1 MKGKR
6 VRPTPAEEIRK
17 SFVNCS
23 KGEAKKLTLPA
34 DLDSRNWAETD
45 FLGWID
51 PRAVNNAYLVLPRD
65 EGVVGVV
72 LRANTP
78 PKSAL
83 RSSSCAFCLTNH
95 VLSDVGMFV
104 APKAGAAG
112 RRGNTVGTY
121 VCADLAC
128 SAYVR
133 RKRRPSAPQPA
144 ETLDDDER
152 IARMLTNINHFVEK
166 VLA

>member
-1 MKGKR
+1 M
-6 VRPTPAEEIRK
+6 RPTQAEEIRK

-34 DLDSRNWAETD
+34 DLDSRDWTETD
-45 FLGWID
+45 FLGWVD
-51 PRAVNNAYLVLPRD
+51 PRAVNNAYVVLPRED
-65 EGVVGVV
+65 GVVGVV

-78 PKSAL
+78 PKGAL
-83 RSSSCAFCLTNH
+83 RSSSCAFCLTTH
-95 VLSDVGMFV
+95 LRSDVALFA

-144 ETLDDDER
+144 ETIGDDER
-152 IARMLTNINHFVEK
+152 IARMLANINHFVEK
-166 VLA
+166 VLS

>member
-1 MKGKR
+1 MKGNR

-34 DLDSRNWAETD
+34 DLDSKDWSETD
-45 FLGWID
+45 FLGWVD
-51 PRAVNNAYLVLPRD
+51 PRAVNNAYLVLPWD

-72 LRANTP
+72 LRANNP

-83 RSSSCAFCLTNH
+83 RSSTCAFCLTTH
-95 VLSDVGMFV
+95 VLSDVGLFA

-144 ETLDDDER
+144 ETIGDDER
-152 IARMLTNINHFVEK
+152 IARMLGNINQFVAK
-166 VLA
+166 VLV

>member
-1 MKGKR
+1 MKGNR

-34 DLDSRNWAETD
+34 DLDSRDWSETD
-45 FLGWID
+45 FLGWVD
-51 PRAVNNAYLVLPRD
+51 PRAVNNAYLVVPRD
-65 EGVVGVV
+65 DGVVGVV

-78 PKSAL
+78 AKSAL
-83 RSSSCAFCLTNH
+83 RSSQCAFCLTTH
-95 VLSDVGMFV
+95 VLSDVGLFA

-112 RRGNTVGTY
+112 RKGNTVGTY

-144 ETLDDDER
+144 ETLDDDGR
-152 IARMLTNINHFVEK
+152 IARMLANINHFVGK
-166 VLA
+166 VLD

>member
-1 MKGKR
+1 M
-6 VRPTPAEEIRK
+6 RPTRAEEIRK

-34 DLDSRNWAETD
+34 DLDSTDWAGTD
-45 FLGWID
+45 FLGWVD
-51 PRAVNNAYLVLPRD
+51 PRAVHNAYLVLPRD
-65 EGVVGVV
+65 EGVIGVV

-78 PKSAL
+78 PKGAL
-83 RSSSCAFCLTNH
+83 KSSTCAFCLTIH
-95 VLSDVGMFV
+95 SRQDVALFA

-112 RRGNTVGTY
+112 RKGDTVGTY

-133 RKRRPSAPQPA
+133 RKRRPSKPQPA
-144 ETLDDDER
+144 ETIDDDER
-152 IARMLTNINHFVEK
+152 ITRMLTNINQFVEK